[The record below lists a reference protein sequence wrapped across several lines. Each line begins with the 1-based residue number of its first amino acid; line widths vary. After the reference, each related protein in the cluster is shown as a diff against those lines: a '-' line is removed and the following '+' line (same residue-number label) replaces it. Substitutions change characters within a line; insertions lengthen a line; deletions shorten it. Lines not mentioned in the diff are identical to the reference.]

1 MSRFSEFFIDL
12 ERSELFAL
20 ERFLERS
27 GSLLTSKSLETSLT
41 ALSSALKRMHKS
53 VNDALKQIDKDTQI
67 NEVCVAM
74 QLGEDQAAAAA
85 RVFKRLTTSELD
97 AMLEDQEA
105 SNDVSIALWKI
116 LDVIEP
122 ISIRL

>member
-12 ERSELFAL
+12 ERSELSAL

-41 ALSSALKRMHKS
+41 ALSSALKTMHKS
-53 VNDALKQIDKDTQI
+53 VNDAVKQIDKDAQI

-74 QLGEDQAAAAA
+74 QLGEDQIAAAA

>member
-12 ERSELFAL
+12 ERGELSAL

-27 GSLLTSKSLETSLT
+27 GSLLTSKSLEASLT
-41 ALSSALKRMHKS
+41 VLSSALQTMHKS
-53 VNDALKQIDKDTQI
+53 VNDALKQIEKDAQI
-67 NEVCVAM
+67 NEVSVVM

-85 RVFKRLTTSELD
+85 RAFKRLTTSELD

-122 ISIRL
+122 VSVRL

>member
-1 MSRFSEFFIDL
+1 
-12 ERSELFAL
+12 
-20 ERFLERS
+20 
-27 GSLLTSKSLETSLT
+27 
-41 ALSSALKRMHKS
+41 MHKS
-53 VNDALKQIDKDTQI
+53 VNDALKQIDKDSQI
-67 NEVCVAM
+67 NEICVAM

-116 LDVIEP
+116 LDEIEP

>member
-12 ERSELFAL
+12 ERGELSAL

-27 GSLLTSKSLETSLT
+27 CSLLTSKSLEASLT
-41 ALSSALKRMHKS
+41 VLSSALQTMHKS
-53 VNDALKQIDKDTQI
+53 VNDALKQIDKDAQV
-67 NEVCVAM
+67 NEVSVVM

-85 RVFKRLTTSELD
+85 RAFKRLTTSELD

-122 ISIRL
+122 VSVRL

>member
-12 ERSELFAL
+12 ERGELSAL

-27 GSLLTSKSLETSLT
+27 GSLLTSKSLEASLT
-41 ALSSALKRMHKS
+41 VLSSALQTMHKS
-53 VNDALKQIDKDTQI
+53 VNDALKQIDKDAQV
-67 NEVCVAM
+67 NEVSVVM

-85 RVFKRLTTSELD
+85 RAFKKLTTSELD
-97 AMLEDQEA
+97 TMLEDQEA

-122 ISIRL
+122 VSVRF

>member
-12 ERSELFAL
+12 ERSELSAI
-20 ERFLERS
+20 ERLLERS
-27 GSLLTSKSLETSLT
+27 GSFLASKSLETSLT
-41 ALSSALKRMHKS
+41 ALSSALKTMHKS
-53 VNDALKQIDKDTQI
+53 VNDALKKIDKDAQI

-85 RVFKRLTTSELD
+85 GVFKKLTTSELD

>member
-41 ALSSALKRMHKS
+41 ALSSALKTMHKS
-53 VNDALKQIDKDTQI
+53 VNDALKQIDKYAQI

-85 RVFKRLTTSELD
+85 RVFKKLTTSELD

-105 SNDVSIALWKI
+105 SNEVSIALWKI

-122 ISIRL
+122 ASVRL

>member
-41 ALSSALKRMHKS
+41 ALSSALKTMHKS
-53 VNDALKQIDKDTQI
+53 VNDALTQIDKDSQI
-67 NEVCVAM
+67 NEICVAM

-85 RVFKRLTTSELD
+85 RVFKKLTTSELD

-105 SNDVSIALWKI
+105 SNEVSIALWKI

-122 ISIRL
+122 ASVRL

>member
-41 ALSSALKRMHKS
+41 ALSSALKTMHKS
-53 VNDALKQIDKDTQI
+53 VNDALKKIDKDAQI

-85 RVFKRLTTSELD
+85 GVFKKLTTTELD

-105 SNDVSIALWKI
+105 SNEVSIALWKI

>member
-27 GSLLTSKSLETSLT
+27 GSLLTSKSLETSLS
-41 ALSSALKRMHKS
+41 ALSSALKTMHKS
-53 VNDALKQIDKDTQI
+53 VNDALKQIDKDAQI

-85 RVFKRLTTSELD
+85 RVFKKLTTSELD

-105 SNDVSIALWKI
+105 SNEVSIALWKI

-122 ISIRL
+122 ASVRL

>member
-41 ALSSALKRMHKS
+41 ALSSALKTMHKS
-53 VNDALKQIDKDTQI
+53 VNDALKQIDKDAQI

-85 RVFKRLTTSELD
+85 GVFKKLTTSELD

-105 SNDVSIALWKI
+105 SNEVSIALWKI

-122 ISIRL
+122 ASVRL

>member
-41 ALSSALKRMHKS
+41 ALSSALKTMHKS

-85 RVFKRLTTSELD
+85 RVFKKLTTSELD

-105 SNDVSIALWKI
+105 SNEVSIALWKI

-122 ISIRL
+122 ASVRL

>member
-41 ALSSALKRMHKS
+41 ALSSALKTMHKS
-53 VNDALKQIDKDTQI
+53 VNDALKQIDKDAQI

-85 RVFKRLTTSELD
+85 RVFKKLTTSELD

-105 SNDVSIALWKI
+105 SNEVSIALWKI

-122 ISIRL
+122 ASVRL

>member
-41 ALSSALKRMHKS
+41 ALSSALKTMHKS
-53 VNDALKQIDKDTQI
+53 VDDALKQIDKDAQI

>member
-41 ALSSALKRMHKS
+41 ALSSALKTMHKS
-53 VNDALKQIDKDTQI
+53 VNDAVKQIDKDAQI

-74 QLGEDQAAAAA
+74 QLGEDQIAAAA
-85 RVFKRLTTSELD
+85 RVFKRLTSSELD

>member
-12 ERSELFAL
+12 ERGELSAL

-27 GSLLTSKSLETSLT
+27 GSLLTSKSLEASLT
-41 ALSSALKRMHKS
+41 VLSSALQTMHKS
-53 VNDALKQIDKDTQI
+53 VNDALKQIDKDAQV
-67 NEVCVAM
+67 NEVSVVM

-85 RVFKRLTTSELD
+85 RAFKILTTSELD

-122 ISIRL
+122 VSVRL